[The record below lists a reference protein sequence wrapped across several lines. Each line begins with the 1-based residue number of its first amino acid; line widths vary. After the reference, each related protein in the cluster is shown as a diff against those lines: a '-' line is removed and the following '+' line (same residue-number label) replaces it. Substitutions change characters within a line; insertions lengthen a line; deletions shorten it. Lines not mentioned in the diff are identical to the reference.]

1 MNARRKKS
9 IADVTKRKGRTF
21 MVVMGIFI
29 GVLGLTVI
37 NFTQATI
44 FNAYSYSMGSAANY
58 PDVYVGVN
66 RLVPSLTA
74 SLAAMSNVKAVQ
86 MQAEA
91 DTSWKVD
98 SAPHGGFAMV
108 IRSYPDLQHVAIT
121 PFQLTSGRYPGVG
134 EIVLEYGDQQLQTIA
149 NGDTVTVNTGTDTT
163 TTLRVVGFA
172 RTQGLASPVASHT
185 ARGYVSTDAFQQTFG
200 ATVSDAKGPQVSY
213 TIALKVN
220 NTAQNCSTA
229 RRFAYVLG
237 GQQVTVQ
244 GITYPTHFDTAVLTA
259 VNGVFTLLRVLA
271 ILAVIL
277 SGMLILNTIITL
289 IAEQTQIMGT
299 MKALGG
305 TRGSILRGYLVSVLI
320 YSILGTLPGIVLGLV
335 LGYPLASVLF
345 SNIDLGPF
353 TVEPW
358 IVALSLGIGFSV
370 PLLAALLPLWLGT
383 RITVREAFAAYGISS
398 GQGRRSTRRASGQ
411 VSWISQTTW
420 LGLRGVFR
428 RCGRA
433 LLTLLTLTLA
443 GATFLTVQTAS
454 ASTNQMIADITANSH
469 YDVKVM
475 LPDSTQLQATLSQI
489 QAFANVKR
497 VESAMEDDGTG
508 LLTEWGKVSLLGF
521 QVDTQIYRPT
531 ILSGRWLTANDT
543 NAILINEKF
552 AAASGLKVG
561 QTMLV
566 SSLTLTVIGI
576 VHQPTENVGRI
587 GAIITSNDVINHL
600 GTAGNELLELLV
612 QAHDSSTGAVATLV
626 NQIDQLFNG
635 GPNGGPGGGFSNVFT
650 HQEFIAQEQQ
660 GFYVFYALLYSVAL
674 IVGGVGSLGLANALA
689 ASVLERKREIGML
702 RSMGG
707 SSWRVAQIF
716 WVEGLSLGSIS
727 LFLGALVGIPMA
739 YAFVQLMGKLVLQVN
754 FLIDSS
760 AFIVM
765 LVAVLVIATLAS
777 IIPALRASRIRI
789 ADMLRYE

>member
-134 EIVLEYGDQQLQTIA
+134 EIVLEYGDQQLQSIA
-149 NGDTVTVNTGTDTT
+149 IGDT
-163 TTLRVVGFA
+163 
-172 RTQGLASPVASHT
+172 VASHT
-185 ARGYVSTDAFQQTFG
+185 ARRYVSTDAFQETFG

-220 NTAQNCSTA
+220 NTAQKSSTA
-229 RRFAYVLG
+229 KAVADVLRAK
-237 GQQVTVQ
+237 QVTVQ
-244 GITYPTHFDTAVLTA
+244 GITYPTPFDTAVLTA

-411 VSWISQTTW
+411 MSWISQTTW